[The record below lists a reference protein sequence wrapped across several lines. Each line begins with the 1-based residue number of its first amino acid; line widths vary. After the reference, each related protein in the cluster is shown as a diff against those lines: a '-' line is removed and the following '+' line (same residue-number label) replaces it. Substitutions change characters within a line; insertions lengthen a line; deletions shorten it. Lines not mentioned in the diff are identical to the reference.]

1 MNNFEMENSMEE
13 NTTLEILKQA
23 ILLERRGKAFYQKV
37 AENTKIR
44 DLRDV
49 FEMMVAEEQKH
60 INTLSEQF
68 KSYRQEKK
76 FIPGSHNYTDTS
88 SVASKV
94 LTRKIKEKISAAG
107 FEAAA
112 ISAAIS
118 MEERAVKLYS
128 ESAETTSDPE
138 AKALYEWLVRWER
151 EHLSLLLDID
161 KALREK
167 IWFDNK
173 FWPF

>member
-1 MNNFEMENSMEE
+1 MEE
-13 NTTLEILKQA
+13 NSTLEILKQA
-23 ILLERRGKAFYQKV
+23 ILLEKRGKTFYRNV
-37 AENTKIR
+37 AEKTENR
-44 DLRDV
+44 AVRDV
-49 FEMMVAEEQKH
+49 FEMMAAEEQQH

-68 KSYRQEKK
+68 KAYRKEKK
-76 FIPGSHNYTDTS
+76 FIPISHKDSESS
-88 SVASKV
+88 SVASNV
-94 LTRKIKEKISAAG
+94 LTEEIKEKISAAG

-128 ESAETTSDPE
+128 ESSENTSDPE
-138 AKALYEWLVRWER
+138 AKSLFEWLTRWER

-161 KALREK
+161 KALKEK
-167 IWFDNK
+167 IWFDNQ

>member
-1 MNNFEMENSMEE
+1 MGKNS
-13 NTTLEILKQA
+13 TLDILKQA
-23 ILLERRGKAFYQKV
+23 ILLEKRGKAFYQNV
-37 AENTKIR
+37 AEKTENSAAR
-44 DLRDV
+44 EV
-49 FEMMVAEEQKH
+49 FKMMTAEEQKH

-68 KSYRQEKK
+68 RAYRKKEK
-76 FIPGSHNYTDTS
+76 FIPGSYDSESS

-94 LTRKIKEKISAAG
+94 LTEEIKEKISAAG

-112 ISAAIS
+112 ISAAIL

-128 ESAETTSDPE
+128 EGMKNTSDPE
-138 AKALYEWLVRWER
+138 AKALFEWLTRWER

-161 KALREK
+161 KSLKEK

>member
-1 MNNFEMENSMEE
+1 MERSMEE

-37 AENTKIR
+37 AEYTENKAI
-44 DLRDV
+44 RDV
-49 FEMMVAEEQKH
+49 FEMMAEEEQKH
-60 INTLSEQF
+60 ITTLSEQF
-68 KSYRQEKK
+68 KSYCKEKK
-76 FIPGSHNYTDTS
+76 FIPCSQDTETCS
-88 SVASKV
+88 IASTV
-94 LTRKIKEKISAAG
+94 LTRGIKDKISAAG

-118 MEERAVKLYS
+118 MEERAIKLYS
-128 ESAETTSDPE
+128 ESAKTTSDPE
-138 AKALYEWLVRWER
+138 AKALYEWLSRWER

-167 IWFDNK
+167 IWFDNQ